1 MKTPIGGNKWSHSI
15 TRKIRER
22 LALARRQRRA
32 PDGRFEDALGQVR
45 RDMIQGDNIQE
56 LMRLD
61 APYQGK
67 PELITAEGC
76 AVEA

>member
-1 MKTPIGGNKWSHSI
+1 MSTPIGGNKWSHSI

-56 LMRLD
+56 LMKLD
-61 APYQGK
+61 APYQVK
-67 PELITAEGC
+67 RELITAEGC
-76 AVEA
+76 AVE